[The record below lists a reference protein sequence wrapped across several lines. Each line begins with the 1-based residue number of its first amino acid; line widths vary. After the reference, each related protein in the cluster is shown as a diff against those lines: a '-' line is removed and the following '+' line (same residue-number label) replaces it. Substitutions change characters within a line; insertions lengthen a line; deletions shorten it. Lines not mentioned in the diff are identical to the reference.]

1 MSDTQR
7 GAMVPTQLGDGTSN
21 NLPSFATAQASN
33 GYPSSGQ
40 AGASFSSNNTDI
52 ATFNPSG
59 AISNPSGA
67 VTSPSS
73 NANSTNFNSFA
84 NSLPSS
90 DQIGSAGPGR
100 SIPSN
105 SASGFHAGDSINSVG
120 PRATL
125 ASNQPGSRFLDGSQN
140 PVMQIHKRAP
150 EEITVGKKTTFVITV
165 RNAGNST
172 AHEVTVVDRIPRG
185 VKFSEASPAVSP
197 AADGSLTWKL
207 GEMNAGEEKTIHL
220 QVIPETEGE
229 IGSVAS
235 VHFAAQAS
243 VRTMATA
250 PKLEIQVDSSGP
262 VIIGQTLSVPFTIR
276 NLGSGIARGVRLEV
290 DVPSHLKHESGE
302 SELELNIGD
311 IRPNDTFRSIF
322 NAAAVQPGQSACPL
336 RAVNEDGVQ
345 AQGQF
350 TVDVRAPQLATTITG
365 PARRYLERQA
375 TYQIMISNPGTAV
388 ARNMSFDVHLPV
400 GLKFV
405 SVDIPQAR
413 YFPESHSVALGLGE
427 LNPGASGA
435 FNVTVLPVE
444 LGPQNIRVNATGELG
459 ISAEAK
465 GQMVVEGLSE
475 LAFTIGQDNG
485 TVEVGAITTYSVQI
499 SNVGNQSDKNVQLQI
514 AIPEGAKLLR
524 VDAPGDHREE
534 PGRLV
539 FAPIGEMRSRDVKTL
554 RFQLQHNRAG
564 NQIVRA
570 QLTSTN
576 WPVAV
581 VKEEGTLVYNDQ

>member
-1 MSDTQR
+1 LY
-7 GAMVPTQLGDGTSN
+7 G
-21 NLPSFATAQASN
+21 
-33 GYPSSGQ
+33 
-40 AGASFSSNNTDI
+40 
-52 ATFNPSG
+52 
-59 AISNPSGA
+59 
-67 VTSPSS
+67 
-73 NANSTNFNSFA
+73 
-84 NSLPSS
+84 
-90 DQIGSAGPGR
+90 
-100 SIPSN
+100 
-105 SASGFHAGDSINSVG
+105 
-120 PRATL
+120 
-125 ASNQPGSRFLDGSQN
+125 
-140 PVMQIHKRAP
+140 
-150 EEITVGKKTTFVITV
+150 
-165 RNAGNST
+165 
-172 AHEVTVVDRIPRG
+172 
-185 VKFSEASPAVSP
+185 
-197 AADGSLTWKL
+197 
-207 GEMNAGEEKTIHL
+207 
-220 QVIPETEGE
+220 
-229 IGSVAS
+229 
-235 VHFAAQAS
+235 
-243 VRTMATA
+243 
-250 PKLEIQVDSSGP
+250 
-262 VIIGQTLSVPFTIR
+262 
-276 NLGSGIARGVRLEV
+276 RGVRLEV

-311 IRPNDTFRSIF
+311 IRPNDTFRSTF

-345 AQGQF
+345 AQSQF
-350 TVDVRAPQLATTITG
+350 SVDVRAPQLAATITG

-375 TYQIMISNPGTAV
+375 TYQIVVSNTGTAV

-413 YFPESHSVALGLGE
+413 YFPESHSIALGLGE

-444 LGPQNIRVNATGELG
+444 LGPQNVRVNATGELG
-459 ISAEAK
+459 IAAEAK

-475 LAFTIGQDNG
+475 LAFTLGQDNG

-524 VDAPGDHREE
+524 VDAPVDHREE
-534 PGRLV
+534 PGRVV